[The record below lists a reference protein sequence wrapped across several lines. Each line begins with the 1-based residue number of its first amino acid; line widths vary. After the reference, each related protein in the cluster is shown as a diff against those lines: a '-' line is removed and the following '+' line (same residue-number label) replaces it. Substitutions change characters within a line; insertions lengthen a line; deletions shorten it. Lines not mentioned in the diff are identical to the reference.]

1 MLIDDPA
8 VRIPLQNDPHDLSPA
23 SVPLPPSPLPAI
35 SFPEM
40 GPSELGGSGRPSPS
54 PRSNSSSSPRL
65 ISDNHLGRS
74 KFPPVQ
80 DEPKVSFEDFA
91 TRYRQSQ
98 RKRTQRK
105 HLEKRLRAAKVSIGV
120 SSRIIRI
127 GNTVQRG
134 LVEALK
140 QDDKANFVSLYHMLY
155 DLQESCVSSA
165 RLDEQDLDEHE
176 PSDPEDRSDF
186 FHQLSPQSRSD
197 LLEILRLVRS
207 DPQFLVDRLRSFS
220 SAQLAAFTSPATTLD
235 SGDPAF
241 PSSSRSRSQYSFN
254 RNPAQSAPFKD
265 HAYAFERTDPLSIL
279 LCNVF
284 AAPLEPETP
293 EASLRIDVWSSV
305 CAQLMSHG
313 SSKFYPL
320 IGQVLSSWATGSNW
334 KARPKFELYLMDILQ
349 TGAFL
354 LEHIDT
360 PAGLDFAAEALDP
373 LRTDVA
379 EEFFASAV
387 DDLFRLLDDP
397 DGGFPRAVLQFAKA
411 VLQKLDH
418 PDSRSRF
425 LEYLFVQWFFPKF
438 LYSALTYP
446 EV

>member
-1 MLIDDPA
+1 M
-8 VRIPLQNDPHDLSPA
+8 SPVFA
-23 SVPLPPSPLPAI
+23 PV
-35 SFPEM
+35 ETNV
-40 GPSELGGSGRPSPS
+40 GPGELAGSGRSSPSSSPS
-54 PRSNSSSSPRL
+54 PRL
-65 ISDNHLGRS
+65 ITDKHPGHCEV
-74 KFPPVQ
+74 KAPPAMPVQ
-80 DEPKVSFEDFA
+80 DDESRLSFEDFA
-91 TRYRQSQ
+91 SRYRQNLRKQAQ
-98 RKRTQRK
+98 RKR
-105 HLEKRLRAAKVSIGV
+105 LEKRLRAAKVSIGV
-120 SSRIIRI
+120 SSRMIRI

-140 QDDKANFVSLYHMLY
+140 HDDKANFVALYHMLY
-155 DLQESCVSSA
+155 DLQESCESST
-165 RLDEQDLDEHE
+165 RRDDQQDLDEHE
-176 PSDPEDRSDF
+176 PSSDPELDRSDF
-186 FHQLSPQSRSD
+186 FHQLSPQSRAD

-207 DPQFLVDRLRSFS
+207 DSQFLVDRLRSFT
-220 SAQLAAFTSPATTLD
+220 SAQLAAFTSPATILD

-241 PSSSRSRSQYSFN
+241 PSSSRSRSQYSFS
-254 RNPAQSAPFKD
+254 RTSTQSAPFKD

-279 LCNVF
+279 LRNVF

-293 EASLRIDVWSSV
+293 EARLRIDVWSSV

-313 SSKFYPL
+313 STKFYPL
-320 IGQVLSSWATGSNW
+320 IGQILSSWASGSNW

-360 PAGLDFAAEALDP
+360 PAGLDFAGDAMDP

-397 DGGFPRAVLQFAKA
+397 DGGFPRAVLQFARA
-411 VLQKLDH
+411 VLRKLDH
-418 PDSRSRF
+418 PDGRSRF